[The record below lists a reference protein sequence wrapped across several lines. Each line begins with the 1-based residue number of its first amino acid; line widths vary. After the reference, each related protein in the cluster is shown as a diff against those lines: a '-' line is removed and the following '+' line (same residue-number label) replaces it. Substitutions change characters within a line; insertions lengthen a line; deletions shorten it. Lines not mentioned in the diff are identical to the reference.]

1 MATQRKAPEGEM
13 DVEGHVHHRRTDVK
27 STPTE
32 PGAGPETGHKHR
44 AVEDDVEGHSMIPS
58 PAMTR
63 NAQQSREREIQRSL
77 REHELKAEARRP
89 FHKESR

>member
-1 MATQRKAPEGEM
+1 MATQRKAPEGEL
-13 DVEGHVHHRRTDVK
+13 DVEGHAHRRRTDVK
-27 STPTE
+27 ATSE
-32 PGAGPETGHKHR
+32 AGAGPETGHKHR
-44 AVEDDVEGHSMIPS
+44 AVDDDVEGHSMIPS

-89 FHKESR
+89 FHKGSR